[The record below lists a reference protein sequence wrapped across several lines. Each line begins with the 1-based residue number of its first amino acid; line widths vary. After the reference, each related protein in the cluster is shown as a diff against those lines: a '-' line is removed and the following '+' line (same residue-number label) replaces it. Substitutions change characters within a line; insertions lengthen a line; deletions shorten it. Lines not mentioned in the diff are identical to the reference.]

1 MSYLNHFSHA
11 TIVKSYT
18 KLMLVSEPKLAQPMA
33 KISVSHEINTL
44 EIESIVQ
51 AIEKWYT
58 SGFPATTISLLE
70 NLENQLTITDIDE
83 ADTSDKLIKEFFEAV
98 KQNKPN

>member
-11 TIVKSYT
+11 AIVKSYT
-18 KLMLVSEPKLAQPMA
+18 KLLLISEPKLAQLMA
-33 KISVSHEINTL
+33 KISLSPEINTL
-44 EIESIVQ
+44 EGVVQ

-58 SGFPATTISLLE
+58 SGFPVTTISVLE

-83 ADTSDKLIKEFFEAV
+83 ADTSDKLIKEFFEAI